1 MFFCEGWF
9 NLFDFELEFLIL
21 LSKLKRVFNW
31 LFLKIVVCSVL
42 FVILCKLFEFYIK
55 KKILFWKI
63 YIEVVFCKFCIIW
76 CLCLVYLIERV
87 FFYCNI
93 NISSRV

>member
-21 LSKLKRVFNW
+21 LSKLERVFNW

-55 KKILFWKI
+55 KKFYFGKYILKLYF
-63 YIEVVFCKFCIIW
+63 VNFV
-76 CLCLVYLIERV
+76 
-87 FFYCNI
+87 
-93 NISSRV
+93 